1 LPHLN
6 KMLSEFKGKGFD
18 IVAVDIGDSAAVIQK
33 FWQEKGL
40 RLRVVMDKDGK
51 TAEKY
56 KVSGV
61 PCNYLVGSDG
71 KIIARFEGFDEA
83 GIRKALAK
91 AGIQ

>member
-1 LPHLN
+1 MPHLN

-18 IVAVDIGDSAAVIQK
+18 IVAVDIGDSASTIQK

-40 RLRVVMDKDGK
+40 RLRALMDTDGK
-51 TAEKY
+51 VAEKY

-61 PCNYLVGSDG
+61 PCNYLIGNDG

-83 GIRKALAK
+83 GIRQALAK

>member
-1 LPHLN
+1 
-6 KMLSEFKGKGFD
+6 MLAEFKGKGLD
-18 IVAVDIGDSAAVIQK
+18 IVTVDIGDSAAIIQK

-40 RLRVVMDKDGK
+40 RLRALMDPDGK
-51 TAEKY
+51 VAEKY

-61 PCNYLVGSDG
+61 PCNYLIGNDG

-83 GIRKALAK
+83 GIRQALAK

>member
-1 LPHLN
+1 
-6 KMLSEFKGKGFD
+6 MLAEFKGKGFD
-18 IVAVDIGDSAAVIQK
+18 IVAVDIGDTADTIQK
-33 FWQEKGL
+33 FWKEKGL
-40 RLRVVMDKDGK
+40 SLRALMDRDGK
-51 TAEKY
+51 VAEKY

-83 GIRKALAK
+83 GIRQALKK

>member
-1 LPHLN
+1 
-6 KMLSEFKGKGFD
+6 MLAEFKGKGFD
-18 IVAVDIGDSAAVIQK
+18 IVTVDIGDSAATIQK

-40 RLRVVMDKDGK
+40 RLRALMDTDGK
-51 TAEKY
+51 VAEKY

-61 PCNYLVGSDG
+61 PCNYLIGNDG

-83 GIRKALAK
+83 GIRQALAK

>member
-1 LPHLN
+1 
-6 KMLSEFKGKGFD
+6 MLTEFKGKGFD
-18 IVAVDIGDSAAVIQK
+18 IAAVDIGDSAATIQK

-40 RLRVVMDKDGK
+40 HLRALMDTDGK
-51 TAEKY
+51 VAEKY

-61 PCNYLVGSDG
+61 PCNYLIGNDG

-83 GIRKALAK
+83 GIRQALAK